1 MSSNVFSEVFYTFLI
16 TSTIGFLLAVIKA
29 CYKSKCTEISCGC
42 IKIVRDTNNEEKIDE
57 IQLQNH
63 GTSSRDTEN
72 NNNV

>member
-1 MSSNVFSEVFYTFLI
+1 MGITFTETFYMFCI
-16 TSTIGFLLAVIKA
+16 TSGIGFLLALSKA
-29 CYKSKCTEISCGC
+29 LYKSKCKEVECC
-42 IKIVRDTNNEEKIDE
+42 CMKIVRDTENEEKIDE